1 MLAVAPAMTLP
12 SRCATL
18 HVRTG
23 NTGVRMRGMGMVLA
37 WWLVAL
43 PAMACDRP
51 TSFKASI
58 GGFFGPSFAVELTP
72 EGDLRYASNPRTFV
86 SDDAGTTR
94 ETVKVAPAAWQRLCN
109 ELDAIGAWR
118 WKPNYVDASV
128 HDGTSWSFEIEVDG
142 QSLKSGGYNAWP
154 GGSVSSPGA
163 SSADT
168 SFQAWLHAVSALVG
182 GRDFH

>member
-1 MLAVAPAMTLP
+1 
-12 SRCATL
+12 
-18 HVRTG
+18 
-23 NTGVRMRGMGMVLA
+23 MRGMGMLLA
-37 WWLVAL
+37 WWLMAL

-72 EGDLRYASNPRTFV
+72 EGDLRYARNPRTFV
-86 SDDAGTTR
+86 SDDTGTTR
-94 ETVKVAPAAWQRLCN
+94 ETVKVAPAAWDTLCN
-109 ELDAIGAWR
+109 ELDAIGVWH

-154 GGSVSSPGA
+154 GGSASSPGA

-182 GRDFH
+182 GRDIH